1 MNKCYYLFLLIC
13 LSFSCENELGNSTK
27 YPIKQSHSH
36 DHPHDNDIHHDHTH
50 EKAVEIKSSLKETL
64 AANPKG
70 SSIYSSENRSDW
82 QRPHLVINHLGN
94 LKGKVLADIGAGP
107 AGYFSAI
114 IASETNVEK
123 VIALDIDNGAL
134 EFIDKLAEKNPDQLG
149 GRIETR
155 LAAPQDS
162 KLKNEE
168 ADVILISN
176 TLTYIEDKISY
187 LSKLKSAM
195 PTGGRIVIVD
205 YKMKEIPSMFPPASE
220 RIPLY
225 EMEQIVDNS
234 GFKRIVS
241 DDLTL
246 QFQYVI
252 VALNP

>member
-1 MNKCYYLFLLIC
+1 MNNCYFLMILIFLFL
-13 LSFSCENELGNSTK
+13 SCENEYGNSTK
-27 YPIKQSHSH
+27 YPIKQTHSH
-36 DHPHDNDIHHDHTH
+36 DHSNGEDHDHSSD
-50 EKAVEIKSSLKETL
+50 KAVEIKSSLKETL
-64 AANPKG
+64 SQNPPDN
-70 SSIYSSENRSDW
+70 SIYSSKNRSDW

-94 LKGKVLADIGAGP
+94 LEGKTLADIGAGP

-114 IASETNVEK
+114 IASETNVKK
-123 VIALDIDNGAL
+123 VIALDIDQDAL
-134 EFIDKLAEKNPDQLG
+134 DFINKLATNNPKQLG
-149 GRIETR
+149 GKIETR
-155 LAAPQDS
+155 LAESQNS
-162 KLKNEE
+162 KLKNNE

-187 LSKLKSAM
+187 LSKLRSSM
-195 PTGGRIVIVD
+195 PAGGRLVIVD
-205 YKMKEIPSMFPPASE
+205 YKMKEIPNMFPPSSE

>member
-1 MNKCYYLFLLIC
+1 MNNCYYLILLIC
-13 LSFSCENELGNSTK
+13 LFLSCENELGNSTK

-36 DHPHDNDIHHDHTH
+36 QHHDGTEHDHKH
-50 EKAVEIKSSLKETL
+50 EKASEIKRSLKETL
-64 AANPKG
+64 AGNPNDK
-70 SSIYSSENRSDW
+70 SIYSSKNRSDW
-82 QRPHLVINHLGN
+82 QRPDLVINHLGSLN
-94 LKGKVLADIGAGP
+94 GKVLADIGAGP

-123 VIALDIDNGAL
+123 VIALDIDQGSL
-134 EFIDKLAEKNPDQLG
+134 DFINKLVRENPSQLG
-149 GRIETR
+149 GKIETR
-155 LAAPQDS
+155 LAEPQNS
-162 KLKNEE
+162 KLNDKE

-187 LSKLKSAM
+187 LTKLKASM
-195 PTGGRIVIVD
+195 PTGGRLVIVD
-205 YKMKEIPSMFPPASE
+205 YKMKEIPNMFPPSSE